1 MSSEISIKDKI
12 KRNSSM
18 FVNFVKSA
26 VTASPKV
33 QNNFLDVSAK
43 VAEIVLKIIRDAN
56 LIVDRVKINYG
67 MGDLNPVDHVL
78 FYLRDDDN
86 IGGYLLKEQV
96 SCFIPQI
103 FEECYVRLY
112 CKTADVNIIN
122 RLKELFNDWFKKK

>member
-1 MSSEISIKDKI
+1 
-12 KRNSSM
+12 
-18 FVNFVKSA
+18 
-26 VTASPKV
+26 
-33 QNNFLDVSAK
+33 
-43 VAEIVLKIIRDAN
+43 
-56 LIVDRVKINYG
+56 

-86 IGGYLLKEQV
+86 SGGYLLKEQV